1 MPKKTADKFNSDKF
15 DSDNMHA
22 NSADTTA
29 PDTMHTKSD
38 NTNVTASETD
48 SPPGPKSASSPSPET
63 DNRVNYGIVL
73 VITLVHFS
81 GDFYSSFFAPLL
93 PAFVDKLGLTLAQVG
108 LLTGLVRL
116 LAFMI
121 QPVVGYLSDRY
132 ESRWFIFTGLFLAF
146 FFIPFSGLAPNFW
159 VLLLVLCLGSLGS
172 SMFHPATTGMVPLYS
187 GNRTGFCLSIYNTG
201 GTLAFALGPVFITW
215 YVARYSLEAMP
226 WTMILGLVAFLF
238 CLKYLPTPQSEN
250 LSHMGFFKS
259 LKVTIGPVYKTIF
272 LIWLVMFLRAITG
285 QAFMTFMPIYLADTG
300 HPLPSVG
307 LIVSFFIVAGTLSGL
322 LAGYLAD
329 RTGFKKIFFISHLL
343 MAPALMLYLYLPGPY
358 VFVGAFF
365 AGFFVLASLPLGV
378 VMAQKLVPR
387 SRAMVSSL
395 MMGFAY
401 GLGGA
406 LSPVVGSLADMYTI
420 ETVLLYT
427 AFIPLIS
434 LVFIA
439 MFPRVS

>member
-1 MPKKTADKFNSDKF
+1 M
-15 DSDNMHA
+15 
-22 NSADTTA
+22 
-29 PDTMHTKSD
+29 
-38 NTNVTASETD
+38 ETPAVRD
-48 SPPGPKSASSPSPET
+48 PI
-63 DNRVNYGIVL
+63 RVQYSIVL
-73 VITLVHFS
+73 VITLVHCT

-121 QPVVGYLSDRY
+121 QPLVGYLSDRY

-146 FFIPFSGLAPNFW
+146 FCIPFSGVAPNFW

-201 GTLAFALGPVFITW
+201 GTFAFALGPVFITW
-215 YVARYSLEAMP
+215 YVTRFGLTAMP
-226 WTMILGLVAFLF
+226 WTAVLGLVAFLF
-238 CLKYLPTPQSEN
+238 CAKYLPRPKSEN
-250 LSHMGFFKS
+250 LSRLGFFKS
-259 LKVTIGPVYKTIF
+259 LKDTMGDVYKIIF
-272 LIWLVMFLRAITG
+272 LIWLVMFLRAVTG
-285 QAFMTFMPIYLADTG
+285 QAFMTFMPIFLADTG
-300 HPLPSVG
+300 HTLPSVG
-307 LIVSFFIVAGTLSGL
+307 LIVAFFIVAGTLSGL
-322 LAGYLAD
+322 IAGYLAD
-329 RTGFKKIFFISHLL
+329 RIGFKKIFFISHLL
-343 MAPALMLYLYLPGPY
+343 MTPALLLYVYLPGPF
-358 VFVGAFF
+358 VFLGAFA

-395 MMGFAY
+395 MMGLAY

-406 LSPVVGSLADMYTI
+406 ISPLVGSLADVFGI
-420 ETVLLYT
+420 ETVLVYI

-434 LVFIA
+434 LIFIA
-439 MFPRVS
+439 RFPRVI

>member
-1 MPKKTADKFNSDKF
+1 MPTESVQTPRPEI
-15 DSDNMHA
+15 
-22 NSADTTA
+22 SAQDTPQPPSHDTPSA
-29 PDTMHTKSD
+29 P
-38 NTNVTASETD
+38 A
-48 SPPGPKSASSPSPET
+48 T
-63 DNRVNYGIVL
+63 DNRVSYGIVL

-93 PAFVDKLGLTLAQVG
+93 PAFVDKLGLSLAQVG
-108 LLTGLVRL
+108 LITGLVRL

-146 FFIPFSGLAPNFW
+146 FCIPFSGLAPNFW
-159 VLLLVLCLGSLGS
+159 ILLLSLSLGSLGS

-215 YVARYSLEAMP
+215 YVARFGLEAMP
-226 WTMILGLVAFLF
+226 WTMVLGMAAFIF
-238 CLKYLPTPQSEN
+238 CAKYLPRPKSEN
-250 LSHMGFFKS
+250 LSHLGFFKS
-259 LKVTIGPVYKTIF
+259 LKVTLGDVYKIIF
-272 LIWLVMFLRAITG
+272 LIWLVMFMRAITG

-307 LIVSFFIVAGTLSGL
+307 LIVAFFIVAGTLSGL
-322 LAGYLAD
+322 VAGYMAD
-329 RTGFKKIFFISHLL
+329 RTGFKKIFFVSHLL
-343 MAPALMLYLYLPGPY
+343 MAPALLLYLYLPGPW
-358 VFVGAFF
+358 VFAGAFV

-395 MMGFAY
+395 MMGLAY

-406 LSPVVGSLADMYTI
+406 LSPLIGGLADIYGI
-420 ETVLLYT
+420 ETVLLGT
-427 AFIPLIS
+427 TVIPLIS

-439 MFPRVS
+439 RFPRVV

>member
-1 MPKKTADKFNSDKF
+1 MPSETDPIPTPAPAQDK
-15 DSDNMHA
+15 A
-22 NSADTTA
+22 PA
-29 PDTMHTKSD
+29 PDTDT
-38 NTNVTASETD
+38 
-48 SPPGPKSASSPSPET
+48 
-63 DNRVNYGIVL
+63 RVNYGIVL

-108 LLTGLVRL
+108 LITGFVRL

-146 FFIPFSGLAPNFW
+146 FCIPFSGLAPNFW
-159 VLLLVLCLGSLGS
+159 ILLLSLSLGSLGS

-215 YVARYSLEAMP
+215 YVARFGLEAMP
-226 WTMILGLVAFLF
+226 WTMVLGIAAFLF
-238 CLKYLPTPQSEN
+238 CARYLPRPKSEN
-250 LSHMGFFKS
+250 LSHLGFFKS
-259 LKVTIGPVYKTIF
+259 LKVTLGDVYKIIF

-307 LIVSFFIVAGTLSGL
+307 LIVAFFIVAGTLSGL
-322 LAGYLAD
+322 VAGYMAD

-343 MAPALMLYLYLPGPY
+343 MAPALLLYLYLPGPW
-358 VFVGAFF
+358 VFVGAFV

-395 MMGFAY
+395 MMGLAY

-406 LSPVVGSLADMYTI
+406 LSPVVGGLADVYGI
-420 ETVLLYT
+420 DTVLLGT
-427 AFIPLIS
+427 AVIPLIS
-434 LVFIA
+434 LIFIA
-439 MFPRVS
+439 RFPRVI